1 MTIVHDCV
9 RVTGCSAATGWSESV
24 HQRSEEGHMP
34 HYLIQASY
42 TAEGTKGL
50 LTEGG
55 SSRIAQATALVESV
69 GGTVE
74 CLYFAY
80 GADDIIGVCEMP
92 DTSSAAAVSL
102 AVSSTGMASVCLT
115 PLITPGE
122 LDAAAEIAAGVAYR
136 PPGS

>member
-1 MTIVHDCV
+1 
-9 RVTGCSAATGWSESV
+9 
-24 HQRSEEGHMP
+24 MP
-34 HYLIQASY
+34 HYLIQGSY

-50 LTEGG
+50 LAEGG
-55 SSRIAQATALVESV
+55 SSRLAQATALLESV

-74 CLYFAY
+74 CIYFSY
-80 GADDIIGVCEMP
+80 GADDIVGVCEVP

-102 AVSSTGMASVCLT
+102 AVSSTGMVNVCLT

-122 LDAAAEIAAGVAYR
+122 RDAAAESAAGLAYR

>member
-1 MTIVHDCV
+1 
-9 RVTGCSAATGWSESV
+9 
-24 HQRSEEGHMP
+24 MP
-34 HYLIQASY
+34 HYLIQGSY

-50 LTEGG
+50 LAEGG
-55 SSRIAQATALVESV
+55 SSRLAQATALLESV

-74 CLYFAY
+74 CIYFSY
-80 GADDIIGVCEMP
+80 GADDIVGVCEVP

-102 AVSSTGMASVCLT
+102 AVSSTGMVNVCLT

-122 LDAAAEIAAGVAYR
+122 LDAAAEIATGLAYR

>member
-1 MTIVHDCV
+1 
-9 RVTGCSAATGWSESV
+9 
-24 HQRSEEGHMP
+24 MP
-34 HYLIQASY
+34 HYLIQGSY

-50 LTEGG
+50 LVEGG

-80 GADDIIGVCEMP
+80 GADDIVGVCEMP

-102 AVSSTGMASVCLT
+102 AVSSTGMANVCLT

>member
-1 MTIVHDCV
+1 
-9 RVTGCSAATGWSESV
+9 
-24 HQRSEEGHMP
+24 MP
-34 HYLIQASY
+34 HYLIQGSY

-50 LTEGG
+50 LVEGG

-102 AVSSTGMASVCLT
+102 ADYPWGTRCCRGDRGRCCLPSTGQ
-115 PLITPGE
+115 LIQG
-122 LDAAAEIAAGVAYR
+122 
-136 PPGS
+136 

>member
-1 MTIVHDCV
+1 
-9 RVTGCSAATGWSESV
+9 
-24 HQRSEEGHMP
+24 MP
-34 HYLIQASY
+34 HYLLQGSY
-42 TAEGTKGL
+42 TAEGAKGL
-50 LTEGG
+50 LAEGG

-92 DTSSAAAVSL
+92 GTSSAAAVSL
-102 AVSSTGMASVCLT
+102 AVSSTGMVNVCLT
-115 PLITPGE
+115 PLITPEE
-122 LDAAAEIAAGVAYR
+122 LDAAAEIAAGVVYR